1 MQCLLLF
8 WCVCKDSRRER
19 VLLRRENVMIRLLHL
34 PPDVGGLEVDGVAD
48 GAAGEFGERGGGGP
62 RVAVVEERV
71 EVGAERV
78 GEGGDAALGVL
89 DAALGHAAAEVGGG
103 DGGVGARGV
112 AGLEE
117 GLG

>member
-1 MQCLLLF
+1 
-8 WCVCKDSRRER
+8 
-19 VLLRRENVMIRLLHL
+19 MICLLHL